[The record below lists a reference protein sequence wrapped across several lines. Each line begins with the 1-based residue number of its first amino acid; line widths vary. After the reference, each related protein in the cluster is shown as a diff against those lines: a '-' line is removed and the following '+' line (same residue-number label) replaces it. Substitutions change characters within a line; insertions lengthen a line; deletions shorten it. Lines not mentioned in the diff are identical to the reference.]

1 MAFIEINGI
10 GIEYELIGDVG
21 PAVAIIHGDRFS
33 KELTGIRQLAEAIA
47 SRGCRVLIWDRPN
60 CGASDVAFN
69 SESESQLN
77 ADILAGLIDKLK
89 LGPTLIVGGSAGS
102 RVALI
107 CAARHPTNVAGL
119 YLLLI
124 TGGMLALGVLI
135 ANYYGDSAAAA
146 AMGGME
152 AVVALPKWSEQ
163 LSKNPGNRERML
175 ALDAS
180 EFVSTMQKWSAALF
194 PEEGSP
200 VPGMRLADF
209 KSLAMPVVVLRSGV
223 SDPHHLRATSE
234 MVQSLIPGAELRE
247 PPWGDREWLERYS
260 AAQAGE
266 SLCVRWPL
274 LAPGIGAMIG
284 ALSEKGSFA
293 P

>member
-10 GIEYELIGDVG
+10 GIEYDLIGDVG
-21 PAVAIIHGDRFS
+21 PAVAIVHGGRFS
-33 KELTGIRQLAEAIA
+33 KDITGIRQLAEGIA
-47 SRGCRVLIWDRPN
+47 SLQCRVLIWDRPN

-77 ADILAGLIDKLK
+77 ADVLAGLIDELE

-107 CAARHPTNVAGL
+107 CAARHPTKVAGL
-119 YLLLI
+119 YLFLI
-124 TGGMLALGVLI
+124 TGGMLSWGILV
-135 ANYYGDSAAAA
+135 NVYYGDSAFAAA
-146 AMGGME
+146 AGGME
-152 AVVALPKWSEQ
+152 AVVALPTWSEQ
-163 LSKNPGNRERML
+163 LSKNPRNRERLL

-180 EFVSTMQKWSAALF
+180 WFVKTMQTWSAALF
-194 PEEGSP
+194 PEDGSP

-209 KSLAMPVVVLRSGV
+209 ESLAIPVVVLRSGV
-223 SDPHHLRATSE
+223 SDPHHLRETSE
-234 MVQSLIPGAELRE
+234 MVQTLIPGAELRE

-284 ALSEKGSFA
+284 TLSKKGSFG